1 MFCFRFVGMITFVI
15 VVKLKRFIAYIF
27 AFVFRCFKFIAL
39 QFSQHPSQ
47 AAFFSETLLLEL
59 FSNLQNRKEKKIN
72 YYFKLDKEDFA
83 IGVEQIRIF

>member
-1 MFCFRFVGMITFVI
+1 MFYFRFVGMITFVI

-27 AFVFRCFKFIAL
+27 AFVFRCFKFITL
-39 QFSQHPSQ
+39 QFCQHPSQ

-59 FSNLQNRKEKKIN
+59 FSNLQNRKEKIN